1 MNFRRYLTSIGLAL
15 ALLAAPAS
23 AQPQQSHLD
32 MAIAET
38 QKAIHYGTEPH
49 HGSSFIQHIDNAI
62 DHAVMAQK
70 AHPNMHI
77 KKAIL
82 YLRHGRRIVDG
93 SHWPSILHKGA
104 TQATKALG
112 QLKAAK

>member
-1 MNFRRYLTSIGLAL
+1 MNIRRYLSFIGLAL

-23 AQPQQSHLD
+23 AQSQSDLD
-32 MAIAET
+32 QAIMET
-38 QKAIHYGTEPH
+38 QKAIHYGTEAH

-62 DHAVMAQK
+62 DHAMMAQK
-70 AHPNMHI
+70 AQPNPHV
-77 KKAIL
+77 KKAIA
-82 YLRHGRRIVDG
+82 YLRRGRRIVDG
-93 SHWPSILHKGA
+93 THWPSILHKGA

>member
-1 MNFRRYLTSIGLAL
+1 MNFRRYSTSIGLAL
-15 ALLAAPAS
+15 ALLAGPAPAS
-23 AQPQQSHLD
+23 AQDHLD

-49 HGSSFIQHIDNAI
+49 HGSSFVEHIDNAI

-70 AHPNMHI
+70 THPNMHI